1 MGQLEVVAHMK
12 IRPGQLEGFTAQ
24 AAEILASTR
33 DRDTHTLRCDWFV
46 TAAGTECEVHELFP
60 DEQGL
65 IEHKM
70 NTMGPTEVLFRD
82 YAHDH
87 QAVIFGEVS
96 ARFVELVTQ
105 RMGPP
110 TVFSFLQ
117 GLDGPGGFGHLGVTA
132 HMKIRPGQRDG
143 FTAQVAEILRLTR
156 DNDTQTLRYDW
167 FIDGDGTECEVH
179 EAYRS
184 ERGLIEHNAHVMAAR
199 ELLFE
204 EYASDHHMSVYGA
217 ISPQLRDLFTKHAGG
232 VREFVFLEGL
242 EQPAHAVT

>member
-1 MGQLEVVAHMK
+1 MNTLEVVAHMK
-12 IRPGQLEGFTAQ
+12 IRPGQLDGFTAQ
-24 AAEILASTR
+24 AAEILALTR
-33 DRDTHTLRCDWFV
+33 DQDTHTLRCDWFV
-46 TAAGTECEVHELFP
+46 TADGAECEVHELFP

-65 IEHKM
+65 IEHKI

-82 YAHDH
+82 HAHDH

-96 ARFVELVTQ
+96 AGFVQLATQ

-117 GLDGPGGFGHLGVTA
+117 GLDGPGGFGPLEVAA

-143 FTAQVAEILRLTR
+143 FTAQVGEILRLTR
-156 DNDTQTLRYDW
+156 DNDTKTLRYDW
-167 FIDGDGTECEVH
+167 FIDPDGTTCHVH

-184 ERGLIEHNAHVMAAR
+184 EQGLIEHNAHVMEAR
-199 ELLFE
+199 ELLFSR
-204 EYASDHHMSVYGA
+204 YASDHQMSVYGD

-232 VREFVFLEGL
+232 VREFALLQGL
-242 EQPAHAVT
+242 ELPAAV

>member
-1 MGQLEVVAHMK
+1 MGNLEVVAHMK

-24 AAEILASTR
+24 AAEILALTR
-33 DRDTHTLRCDWFV
+33 DKDTNTLRCDWFV
-46 TAAGTECEVHELFP
+46 TADRAECEVHELFP

-96 ARFVELVTQ
+96 AGFVELVTQ

-117 GLDGPGGFGHLGVTA
+117 GLDGPGAFGPLEVAA
-132 HMKIRPGQRDG
+132 HMKIRPGQLEG
-143 FTAQVAEILRLTR
+143 FTAEVAEILRLSR
-156 DNDTQTLRYDW
+156 ENDTQTLRYDW
-167 FIDGDGTECEVH
+167 FIDLGATECQVH

-184 ERGLIEHNAHVMAAR
+184 ELGLIEHNAHVMAAR
-199 ELLFE
+199 ELLFTQ
-204 EYASDHHMSVYGA
+204 YASDHQMSVYGQ

-232 VREFVFLEGL
+232 VREFTLLQGL
-242 EQPAHAVT
+242 GQPAPVS